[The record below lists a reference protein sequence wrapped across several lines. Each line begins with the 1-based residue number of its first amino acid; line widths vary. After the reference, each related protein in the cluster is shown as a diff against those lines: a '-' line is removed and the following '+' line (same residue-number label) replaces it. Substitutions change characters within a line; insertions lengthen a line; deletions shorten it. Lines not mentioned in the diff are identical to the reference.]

1 MRYTNE
7 TIDAQTLTGGLQR
20 QEYTDC
26 TFTHCRWQ
34 DLRGGKLQLCQ
45 LPVCGVSVVQCGFQ
59 LYPDAGWPVWKT
71 VPSGVLPGA
80 VCRAKARWPK
90 PLAAVKNCMFQYNDF
105 SGMALP
111 EFDFASCEFRDCRF

>member
-34 DLRGGKLQLCQ
+34 DLRVENCSF
-45 LPVCGVSVVQCGFQ
+45 VN
-59 LYPDAGWPVWKT
+59 
-71 VPSGVLPGA
+71 
-80 VCRAKARWPK
+80 CRYSRISDT
-90 PLAAVKNCMFQYNDF
+90 M
-105 SGMALP
+105 G
-111 EFDFASCEFRDCRF
+111 